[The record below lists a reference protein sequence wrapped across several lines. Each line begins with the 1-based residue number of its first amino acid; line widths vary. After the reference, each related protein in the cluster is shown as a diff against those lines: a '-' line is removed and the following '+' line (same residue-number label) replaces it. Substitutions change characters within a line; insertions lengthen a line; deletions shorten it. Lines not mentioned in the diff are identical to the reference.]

1 MRHYLWRLTLVSD
14 PLILAFDIAWLLPL
28 LLIPDANFT
37 LLGKR
42 YVILLGIKAVWVGA
56 ALFATVAKVVRM
68 RSRHPFLRAACGWV
82 SVAFWTFV
90 TALLASLSPITP
102 WWTLSLIVCLLCWN
116 NAVHSTLTRSFT
128 RSARRVPGAARNVH
142 GST

>member
-1 MRHYLWRLTLVSD
+1 MRHYLRSLTVVSD
-14 PLILAFDIAWLLPL
+14 PLILAFDLAWLLPL
-28 LLIPDANFT
+28 LLIPDANFNV
-37 LLGKR
+37 LGKR
-42 YVILLGIKAVWVGA
+42 YVLVLGIKAVWVGV
-56 ALFATVAKVVRM
+56 ALLATVAKVIRM

-102 WWTLSLIVCLLCWN
+102 WWTLSLVISLLCWN